1 MGQKSSI
8 SEILS
13 LLNKLTLQDMLDTWK
28 YALEKLPA
36 KEQRKLKE
44 YIKTLV
50 SEKSGLAATKVAY
63 RDAHFGEMAV
73 KMGFITREKLLE
85 ALNRQLEENL
95 TQNRHRLLGQILLAI
110 GSLTADQVDQVLSKL
125 YIKK

>member
-8 SEILS
+8 PEILS
-13 LLNKLTLQDMLDTWK
+13 LLKNLTLQDMLNIWK
-28 YALEKLPA
+28 YTLEKLPA
-36 KEQRKLKE
+36 KDQRELKE

-63 RDAHFGEMAV
+63 RDAHFGEIAV

-85 ALNRQLEENL
+85 ALNTQIEENL
-95 TQNRHRLLGQILLAI
+95 TQNHHRLLGQILLAN
-110 GSLTADQVDQVLSKL
+110 GTLTADQVDQVLSKL
-125 YIKK
+125 FSKK